1 MTKFPYD
8 YVIKIPEKEVW
19 IKCNSSITAMGIGA
33 LVSKY
38 FPGYT
43 GHIAS
48 ADYFE
53 TLTQKEQ

>member
-1 MTKFPYD
+1 
-8 YVIKIPEKEVW
+8 
-19 IKCNSSITAMGIGA
+19 MGIGT
-33 LVSKY
+33 LVNKY